1 MRLIET
7 IGDLEEGVA
16 ALTECEPRFGGVAA
30 HGLPALRRREPGFA
44 TLVEIVT
51 EQMISLKAARAIIA
65 RLRAA
70 CDPFG
75 PMVIR
80 SAGMPVLQG
89 LGLSQSKARA
99 VVALADAAA
108 AGGLDFHALADHSDE
123 DVRRRLTCYSGI
135 GPWTAEIYLL
145 TALGRS
151 DAWPSGD
158 VALQR
163 AAQALFSME
172 ERPSDNI
179 MQALA
184 EKWRPWRSV
193 AARLLWAHYRR
204 TNGILPAVDEEG
216 GPLHRLVAQDIVGLS
231 ETKNVPKG

>member
-7 IGDLEEGVA
+7 AGDLEEGVA
-16 ALTECEPRFGGVAA
+16 ALIEREPRFAGVAA
-30 HGLPALRRREPGFA
+30 HGLPALRRRQPGFA

-51 EQMISLKAARAIIA
+51 EQMISLAAAGAIIA

-70 CDPFG
+70 YDPFE
-75 PMVIR
+75 PMVIC
-80 SAGMPVLQG
+80 SGGMTALQG
-89 LGLSQSKARA
+89 LGLSRAKAQAILA
-99 VVALADAAA
+99 VADSA
-108 AGGLDFHALADHSDE
+108 AGGGLDLNSLADYSDD
-123 DVRRRLTCYSGI
+123 DVRLRLTCYSGI

-151 DAWPSGD
+151 DAWPCGD
-158 VALQR
+158 VALKR

-172 ERPSDNI
+172 ERPSEKA
-179 MQALA
+179 MQSLA
-184 EKWRPWRSV
+184 ENWRPWRSV

-204 TNGILPAVDEEG
+204 TNGIMPAVDEES

>member
-7 IGDLEEGVA
+7 AADLEAGAA
-16 ALTECEPRFGGVAA
+16 ALTKCEPRFGGVAA
-30 HGLPALRRREPGFA
+30 HGLPALRRRQPGFV

-65 RLRAA
+65 RLKAA
-70 CDPFG
+70 YDPFE
-75 PMVIR
+75 PRMIC
-80 SAGMPVLQG
+80 SAGMPALQG
-89 LGLSQSKARA
+89 LGLSGAKARA
-99 VVALADAAA
+99 VLAVADAAA
-108 AGGLDFHALADHSDE
+108 EGRFDFSALSDDSDD
-123 DVRRRLTCYSGI
+123 DVRQRLTCYSGI

-151 DAWPSGD
+151 DAWPCGD

-172 ERPSDNI
+172 ARPTARA

-184 EKWRPWRSV
+184 EPWRPLRSV
-193 AARLLWAHYRR
+193 AARLLWAHYRQM
-204 TNGILPAVDEEG
+204 NGISPAVDEEG
-216 GPLHRLVAQDIVGLS
+216 GPLHRLVAQDIVGWS
-231 ETKNVPKG
+231 ETENVPKG